1 MSVIPWYSVQRR
13 PLASTQSAGSGQHAD
28 IWIYGDI
35 GESWYGDTVAAKDF
49 VKTVAAL
56 DAETITV
63 RLNSY
68 GGSVSDGIAIYNA
81 LKRHPATVTMSVDG
95 IAASIASLIAMAG
108 DHIEIAEN
116 AMLMIHAPW
125 GSASGNAAELREYAD
140 LLDKWAQSMAASYA
154 SKTGRGFDE
163 VMAWLSDGKDHWF
176 SAAEAVTEKLAD
188 ATTAA
193 LPISASATRFPWT
206 RGQAQAMNLPSP
218 RANAANETVLP
229 VAQPIPSQTS
239 NTASTEDT
247 MPNPT
252 NPAAQAQTTEPV
264 AHQEAI
270 RVAARAENQRQA
282 DIRAAFQP
290 YANRDGAQ
298 AALDAALADVDCS
311 VVQAKARLLD
321 AMARGTEPA
330 AGAYVV
336 TVEDETD
343 KRKTAMAA
351 ALDIRAGFA
360 KNDTS
365 NPWRGFSLT
374 EMARASLQAR
384 GVRHEGTDKM
394 GLIALAFTHSTS
406 DFPVLL
412 ANVAQKA
419 MLKGYD
425 EAEETF
431 QLWTSAGTLPDFKP
445 MAMVDI
451 GSFPALR
458 QVPEGGEY
466 KYITI
471 GERAET
477 RVLGTYG
484 EIFKITRQAVI
495 NDDLDAFTRIPRK
508 MGRAAIRTVGN
519 LAYAVLTGNAP
530 MADGKALFHAD
541 HGNLQNGTGI
551 TTAAVDAMRVAM
563 ARQKDIGQTSGA
575 LNIRLAKL
583 LVPISLQGTANV
595 VRDSEYEVASG
606 AGGKANTVPNSVRGT
621 FEVISDAR
629 LDDASPT
636 VWYGAADQGMH
647 DVVTVDYLDGNQTP
661 TMEQQQGWSVDGVE
675 FKVRIDASAKAL
687 DWKTL
692 QRNG

>member
-1 MSVIPWYSVQRR
+1 MSATPWYSVHRR
-13 PLASTQSAGSGQHAD
+13 PVFSARAQAEVQHAE

-35 GESWYGDTVAAKDF
+35 GESWYGDSVAAKDF
-49 VKTVAAL
+49 VQTVAAL

-81 LKRHPATVTMSVDG
+81 LKRHPATVTVSVDG

-108 DHIEIAEN
+108 DRIEIAEN

-125 GSASGNAAELREYAD
+125 GSMAGNAVELREYAD
-140 LLDKWAQSMAASYA
+140 MLDKWSQAMAASYA
-154 SKTGRGFDE
+154 NKTGRSLDE
-163 VMAWLSDGKDHWF
+163 VMAWLTDGKDHWF
-176 SAAEAVTEKLAD
+176 TASQAVDEKLAD
-188 ATTAA
+188 ATTAS
-193 LPISASATRFPWT
+193 LPISASASRFAWAGTGGAAAHVVLAASNARTATPSISSPSST
-206 RGQAQAMNLPSP
+206 QETALP
-218 RANAANETVLP
+218 T
-229 VAQPIPSQTS
+229 
-239 NTASTEDT
+239 
-247 MPNPT
+247 
-252 NPAAQAQTTEPV
+252 AQTTTTPTTQPTPAEAQ
-264 AHQEAI
+264 AHQDA
-270 RVAARAENQRQA
+270 VQAAVRAENQRQST
-282 DIRAAFQP
+282 IRAAYQP
-290 YANRDGAQ
+290 YSGDPHTQTVLN
-298 AALDAALADVDCS
+298 AALADSNCTL
-311 VVQAKARLLD
+311 VQAKSMLLD
-321 AMARGTEPA
+321 AMGHGSVPL
-330 AGAYVV
+330 AGGFLL

-343 KRKTAMAA
+343 RRRAGMAA
-351 ALDIRAGFA
+351 ALEIRAGLA

-365 NPWRGFSLT
+365 NPWRGHSLT
-374 EMARASLQAR
+374 EMARASLQAH
-384 GVRHEGTDKM
+384 GVKHAGTDRM
-394 GLIALAFTHSTS
+394 SLIALAFTHSS
-406 DFPVLL
+406 GDFPLLL

-425 EAEETF
+425 EVEETF
-431 QLWTSAGTLPDFKP
+431 QKWTVKGTLPDFKP
-445 MAMVDI
+445 MSMVDI

-466 KYITI
+466 KYISI
-471 GERAET
+471 GERGET

-519 LAYAVLTGNAP
+519 LAYSVLTGNAP

-541 HGNLQNGTGI
+541 HGNLVDASAI

-563 ARQKDIGQTSGA
+563 ARQKDGGQTSGA

-583 LVPISLQGTANV
+583 LVPVSLQGTANV
-595 VRDSEYEVASG
+595 VRDSEYEVG
-606 AGGKANTVPNSVRGT
+606 AAAKNNTVPNSVRGT
-621 FEVISDAR
+621 FEVIADAR
-629 LDDASPT
+629 LDDNSPT
-636 VWYGAADQGMH
+636 RWYGVADQGMH
-647 DVVTVDYLDGNQTP
+647 DVVTVDYLDGNEAP

>member
-1 MSVIPWYSVQRR
+1 MSATPWYSIHRR
-13 PLASTQSAGSGQHAD
+13 PVISASAAAEVLHAE

-35 GESWYGDTVAAKDF
+35 GESWYGDSIAAKDF
-49 VKTVAAL
+49 VQTVASL
-56 DAETITV
+56 DAETMTV

-81 LKRHPATVTMSVDG
+81 LKRHPATVTVSVDG

-108 DHIEIAEN
+108 DRIEIAEN

-125 GSASGNAAELREYAD
+125 GSMAGNAVELREYAD
-140 LLDKWAQSMAASYA
+140 LLDKWSQAMAASYA
-154 SKTGRGFDE
+154 SKTGRSLDD
-163 VMAWLSDGKDHWF
+163 VMAWLTDGKDHWF
-176 SAAEAVTEKLAD
+176 TASDAVTEKLAD
-188 ATTAA
+188 AVTAA
-193 LPISASATRFPWT
+193 LPISASASRFAWASS
-206 RGQAQAMNLPSP
+206 RGVASTLAASAVRPTASSIPPTFSIQETALPS
-218 RANAANETVLP
+218 TVQPTTSPAITAVP
-229 VAQPIPSQTS
+229 VDAL
-239 NTASTEDT
+239 
-247 MPNPT
+247 
-252 NPAAQAQTTEPV
+252 
-264 AHQEAI
+264 AHQEA
-270 RVAARAENQRQA
+270 VQAAARAENQRQSS
-282 DIRAAFQP
+282 IRAAFQP
-290 YANRDGAQ
+290 YLHVTDAPSIMN
-298 AALDAALADVDCS
+298 AALADMNCN
-311 VVQAKARLLD
+311 VVQAKARMLD
-321 AMARGTEPA
+321 AMARGVEPVT
-330 AGAYVV
+330 GGYLV

-343 KRKTAMAA
+343 RRRAGMAA
-351 ALDIRAGFA
+351 ALEIRAGLA

-365 NPWRGFSLT
+365 NPWRGHSLT
-374 EMARASLQAR
+374 EMARASLQAH
-384 GVRHEGTDKM
+384 GVKHAGTDRM
-394 GLIALAFTHSTS
+394 SLIALAFTHSS
-406 DFPVLL
+406 GDFPLLL

-431 QLWTSAGTLPDFKP
+431 QLWTTKGTLPDFKP
-445 MAMVDI
+445 MSMVDI

-466 KYITI
+466 KYISI

-530 MADGKALFHAD
+530 MSDGKALFHAD
-541 HGNLQNGTGI
+541 HGNLVDLTAI

-563 ARQKDIGQTSGA
+563 ARQKDVGQTSGA

-583 LVPISLQGTANV
+583 LVPVSLQGTANV
-595 VRDSEYEVASG
+595 VRDSEYEVG
-606 AGGKANTVPNSVRGT
+606 AAAKNNTVPNSVRGT

-629 LDDASPT
+629 LDDNSPT
-636 VWYGAADQGMH
+636 RWYGVADQGMH
-647 DVVTVDYLDGNQTP
+647 DVVTVDYLDGNEAP

>member
-1 MSVIPWYSVQRR
+1 MSAAPWYSIHRR
-13 PLASTQSAGSGQHAD
+13 SLASAQSTTTVPHAE

-35 GESWYGDTVAAKDF
+35 GESWYGDSVAAKDF
-49 VKTVAAL
+49 VQTVAAL

-81 LKRHPATVTMSVDG
+81 LKRHPATVTVSVDG

-108 DHIEIAEN
+108 DRIEIAEN

-125 GSASGNAAELREYAD
+125 GSMAGNAVELREYAD
-140 LLDKWAQSMAASYA
+140 MLDKWSQAMAASYA
-154 SKTGRGFDE
+154 SKTGRSLDE
-163 VMAWLSDGKDHWF
+163 VMAWLTDGKDHWF
-176 SAAEAVTEKLAD
+176 TASQAVDEKLAD
-188 ATTAA
+188 ATTAS
-193 LPISASATRFPWT
+193 LPISASASRFAWAGAGGAAAHVALAASSARTATPSISSPSST
-206 RGQAQAMNLPSP
+206 QETALPT
-218 RANAANETVLP
+218 AT
-229 VAQPIPSQTS
+229 IPT
-239 NTASTEDT
+239 
-247 MPNPT
+247 
-252 NPAAQAQTTEPV
+252 QTTNQPGTPAPTEAV
-264 AHQEAI
+264 AHQDA
-270 RVAARAENQRQA
+270 VLAAARAENQRQA
-282 DIRAAFQP
+282 SIRAAFQP
-290 YANRDGAQ
+290 YMNDTDTPTVLG
-298 AALDAALADVDCS
+298 AALADMNCT

-321 AMARGTEPA
+321 AMARGAVPVT
-330 AGAYVV
+330 GGYLL

-343 KRKTAMAA
+343 RRRAGMAA
-351 ALDIRAGFA
+351 ALEIRAGLA

-365 NPWRGFSLT
+365 NPWRGHSLT
-374 EMARASLQAR
+374 EMARASLQAH
-384 GVRHEGTDKM
+384 GVKHAGTDRM
-394 GLIALAFTHSTS
+394 SLIALAFTHSS
-406 DFPVLL
+406 GDFPLLL

-425 EAEETF
+425 EVEETF
-431 QLWTSAGTLPDFKP
+431 QKWTVKGTLPDFKP
-445 MAMVDI
+445 MSMVDI

-466 KYITI
+466 KYISI
-471 GERAET
+471 GERGET

-541 HGNLQNGTGI
+541 HGNLVDASAI

-563 ARQKDIGQTSGA
+563 ARQKDGGQTSGA

-583 LVPISLQGTANV
+583 LVPVSLQGTANV
-595 VRDSEYEVASG
+595 VRDSEYEVG
-606 AGGKANTVPNSVRGT
+606 AAAKNNTVPNSVRGT

-629 LDDASPT
+629 LDDNSPT
-636 VWYGAADQGMH
+636 RWYGVADQGMH
-647 DVVTVDYLDGNQTP
+647 DVVTVDYLDGNEAP

>member
-1 MSVIPWYSVQRR
+1 MSATPWYSIHRR
-13 PLASTQSAGSGQHAD
+13 PLASAQSTATVPHAE

-35 GESWYGDTVAAKDF
+35 GESWYGDSIAAKDF
-49 VKTVAAL
+49 VQTVAAL
-56 DAETITV
+56 DAEMITV

-81 LKRHPATVTMSVDG
+81 LKRHPATITVSVDG

-108 DHIEIAEN
+108 DRIEIAEN

-125 GSASGNAAELREYAD
+125 GSMAGNAVELREYAD
-140 LLDKWAQSMAASYA
+140 MLDKWSQAMAASYA
-154 SKTGRGFDE
+154 SKTGRSLDE
-163 VMAWLSDGKDHWF
+163 VMAWLTDGKDHWF
-176 SAAEAVTEKLAD
+176 SAGQAVDERLAD

-193 LPISASATRFPWT
+193 LPISASASRFVWAGP
-206 RGQAQAMNLPSP
+206 RGAAPPIALAASASRSTASSLPSP
-218 RANAANETVLP
+218 TSIQETALPTAHNTTQPTPQPNTPMPADAA
-229 VAQPIPSQTS
+229 
-239 NTASTEDT
+239 
-247 MPNPT
+247 
-252 NPAAQAQTTEPV
+252 
-264 AHQEAI
+264 AHQEA
-270 RVAARAENQRQA
+270 VQAAVRAENQRQA
-282 DIRAAFQP
+282 SIRAAFQP
-290 YANRDGAQ
+290 YMNDTNTPTV
-298 AALDAALADVDCS
+298 LTAALADLNCT

-321 AMARGTEPA
+321 AMARGAEPVT
-330 AGAYVV
+330 GGYLV

-343 KRKTAMAA
+343 KRRVAMAA
-351 ALDIRAGFA
+351 ALEIRAGLA

-365 NPWRGFSLT
+365 NPWRGHSLT
-374 EMARASLQAR
+374 EMARASLQAH
-384 GVRHEGTDKM
+384 GVKHAGTDRM
-394 GLIALAFTHSTS
+394 SLIALAFTHGSG
-406 DFPVLL
+406 DFPLLL

-425 EAEETF
+425 EADETF
-431 QLWTSAGTLPDFKP
+431 QLWTTKGTLPDFKP
-445 MAMVDI
+445 MQMVDI

-508 MGRAAIRTVGN
+508 MGRAAIRTIGN

-530 MADGKALFHAD
+530 MADGKTLFHVD
-541 HGNLQNGTGI
+541 HGNLADASPI

-563 ARQKDIGQTSGA
+563 ARQKDIGVGEKSGGA

-583 LVPISLQGTANV
+583 LVPVSLQGTANV
-595 VRDSEYEVASG
+595 VRDSEYEVG
-606 AGGKANTVPNSVRGT
+606 ANSKNNTVPNSVRGT

-629 LDDASPT
+629 LDDSSPT
-636 VWYGAADQGMH
+636 RWYGAADQGMH
-647 DVVTVDYLDGNQTP
+647 DVVTVDYLDGNEAP